1 MKLRREV
8 GAGDTKF
15 KVIVTQMVVK
25 PGVQRNSP
33 RQKCLRGNRSGS
45 RAELQGTPT
54 FRTSVKGR
62 GRAVRREGSRKTVF
76 PEGSLSLTAVLSRTF
91 AECVEKGRTGMG
103 GWDSNLARGCW
114 KMP

>member
-62 GRAVRREGSRKTVF
+62 GRAVRREGSQEDRVSIRF
-76 PEGSLSLTAVLSRTF
+76 P
-91 AECVEKGRTGMG
+91 
-103 GWDSNLARGCW
+103 LAYSSPFQNIC
-114 KMP
+114 